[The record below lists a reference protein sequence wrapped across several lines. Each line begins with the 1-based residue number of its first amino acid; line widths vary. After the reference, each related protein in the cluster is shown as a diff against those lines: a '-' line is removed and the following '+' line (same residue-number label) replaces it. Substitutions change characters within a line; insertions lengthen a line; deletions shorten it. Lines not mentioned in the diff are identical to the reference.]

1 MKKVIVWL
9 TSLWMQVTKGY
20 DWLRPRALKA
30 VEVVNL
36 VKNNLTSVADVLVA
50 ITPTKKDDELLRKAK
65 FALEK
70 VIPEI
75 MAVQGLI
82 AGNEKFEDV
91 LPQFVEWMSKKTNSN
106 KAIFWREL
114 VGKLVEVLADGKVTF
129 NEALALAMIIYS
141 EIKK

>member
-1 MKKVIVWL
+1 
-9 TSLWMQVTKGY
+9 MQINKGY

-50 ITPTKKDDELLRKAK
+50 ITPTDKDDVFLRKAK

-82 AGNEKFEDV
+82 AGNEKFVDV
-91 LPQFVEWMSKKTNSN
+91 LPIFVNWMAEKSNSN
-106 KAIFWREL
+106 RAIFWREL
-114 VGKLVEVLADGKVTF
+114 VGKLVEVMADGRVTF
-129 NEALALAMIIYS
+129 NEALALALIIYT